1 MNKLKPVF
9 IREEIIKAIREFFYA
24 KKFHEVIVPVLNDA
38 VPLESELFPF
48 VTSWNTVDGEKKRYL
63 SLSPERNL
71 KRMLAAGIGNCFALG
86 KSFRNLENSGSQHL
100 PEFLMLEWYRTN
112 ADYFQIMKDTEEL
125 IIAIQN
131 KLKSICHCEKPGNLR
146 GCQRGRSNL
155 KTSMTSPWKK
165 VSLYSLFKKTGGW
178 DEERE
183 VFDQIFVNKIES
195 KFPKEPFF
203 LIDFP
208 ARFSPL
214 CKPQKEK
221 PYLAERFEL
230 YIDGM
235 EIGNGN
241 TENTDVSSVRK
252 ALKKPID
259 ETFLTALDAMNAMSY
274 AGVGIG
280 IDRLAMLFSGVTDI
294 KEVEILV

>member
-1 MNKLKPVF
+1 MINLQPTF
-9 IREEIIKAIREFFYA
+9 IREEIIKATRAFFYT
-24 KKFHEVIVPVLNDA
+24 KKFHEVVVPVLNDA
-38 VPLESELFPF
+38 VPLEPHLFPF
-48 VTSWNTVDGEKKRYL
+48 ETSWNTVEGEKKRYL

-86 KSFRNLENSGSQHL
+86 KSFRNLENSGSLHL
-100 PEFLMLEWYRTN
+100 PEFLMLEWYREDV
-112 ADYFQIMKDTEEL
+112 DYHKIMKDTEEL
-125 IIAIQN
+125 ILYIQESLKKQHLSKK
-131 KLKSICHCEKPGNLR
+131 KLVLG
-146 GCQRGRSNL
+146 
-155 KTSMTSPWKK
+155 WKK
-165 VSLYSLFKKTGGW
+165 VSLHSLFKKTGGW

-195 KFPKEPFF
+195 KFPQEPFF

-208 ARFSPL
+208 TRISPL

-221 PYLAERFEL
+221 PHLAERFEL
-230 YIDGM
+230 YINGM

-241 TENTDVSSVRK
+241 TENTDADSVRK
-252 ALKKPID
+252 ALKKPVD
-259 ETFLTALDAMNAMSY
+259 KTFLSALKTMNKKTY
-274 AGVGIG
+274 AGVGLG